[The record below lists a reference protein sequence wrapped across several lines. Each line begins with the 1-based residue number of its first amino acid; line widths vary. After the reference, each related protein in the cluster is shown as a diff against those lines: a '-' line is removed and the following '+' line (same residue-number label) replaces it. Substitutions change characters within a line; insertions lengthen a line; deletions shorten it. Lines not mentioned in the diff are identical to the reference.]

1 MNVAALFVESFT
13 SGGVEQV
20 TLGISLE
27 TRIPHQAVE
36 HFWHV
41 DTMALAL
48 G

>member
-1 MNVAALFVESFT
+1 MNVAAFFVKSFT
-13 SGGVEQV
+13 SRGLERV

-36 HFWHV
+36 PFWHV
-41 DTMALAL
+41 DMMALAL